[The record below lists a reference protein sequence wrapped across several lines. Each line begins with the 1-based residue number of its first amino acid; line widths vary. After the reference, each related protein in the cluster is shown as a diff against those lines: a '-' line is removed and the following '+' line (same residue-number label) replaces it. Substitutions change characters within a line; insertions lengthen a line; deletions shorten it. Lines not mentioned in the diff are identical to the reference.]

1 MKFFCRKMIAII
13 VSVGLIA
20 PNLFAQTD
28 KVNQLRA
35 ARASYIAAT
44 ENMSQA
50 EQSDK
55 KLLVNALLT
64 VAGVVATLG
73 AVYLTKE
80 LAYHFS
86 KVQSKKSAAAS
97 LTSVDLYVAQDKLS
111 AQLTKGEKYM
121 ASQLGEEVMPV
132 MQGLFERWKE
142 TYVYEIKS
150 VVQESSERAFQ
161 VTAGLEKEFVER
173 VTALYDD
180 FMSKAVLDGNTML
193 LAGENGISSY
203 TKGLQQEFENIV
215 FKEMK
220 AGGSLYAYVN
230 PVRAKAGQTA
240 AKRAGLSGA
249 KHLGSAGKLI
259 FKRSLPLVVLAVA
272 LGMSEARASD
282 ADLLRRVDINPVL
295 LLEMDD
301 ATFEA
306 ILQSPE
312 LVERSFEVYDTWL
325 RVNTLSA
332 EDRKTLQE
340 ELSQGERAAKTL
352 QQKQTEQA
360 LKDLSSY

>member
-1 MKFFCRKMIAII
+1 M
-13 VSVGLIA
+13 L
-20 PNLFAQTD
+20 Q
-28 KVNQLRA
+28 
-35 ARASYIAAT
+35 
-44 ENMSQA
+44 
-50 EQSDK
+50 
-55 KLLVNALLT
+55 LLT
-64 VAGVVATLG
+64 SRRMKIITGD
-73 AVYLTKE
+73 
-80 LAYHFS
+80 
-86 KVQSKKSAAAS
+86 
-97 LTSVDLYVAQDKLS
+97 DLFL
-111 AQLTKGEKYM
+111 
-121 ASQLGEEVMPV
+121 
-132 MQGLFERWKE
+132 
-142 TYVYEIKS
+142 
-150 VVQESSERAFQ
+150 
-161 VTAGLEKEFVER
+161 
-173 VTALYDD
+173 
-180 FMSKAVLDGNTML
+180 FMSEAVFDGNTML

-230 PVRAKAGQTA
+230 PVRAKSGQTA
-240 AKRAGLSGA
+240 GKRAGLAGA

-272 LGMSEARASD
+272 LGASEARASD

-295 LLEMDD
+295 LLEVDD

-325 RVNTLSA
+325 RVNALSA

-340 ELSQGERAAKTL
+340 ELSQGERAVKTL